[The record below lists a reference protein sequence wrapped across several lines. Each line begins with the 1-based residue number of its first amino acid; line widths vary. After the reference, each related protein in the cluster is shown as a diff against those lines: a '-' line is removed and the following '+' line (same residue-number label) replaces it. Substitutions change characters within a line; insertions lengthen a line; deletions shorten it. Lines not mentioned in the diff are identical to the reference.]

1 MGAPKASPTLDR
13 QRPAV
18 HGKCL
23 ADELCAEHKELAQQ
37 LSLFDAVANE
47 VGAAPA
53 PALRRDVD
61 RAYELLTQ
69 RLLPHAQA
77 EHDLRTRL
85 AVHDH
90 RRVRDEEDHGE
101 VERLAGRLSVLRS
114 QLTRGDDRSAR
125 REIRHILYELHA
137 LTRLHFAD
145 ELLTPSARAEGR

>member
-1 MGAPKASPTLDR
+1 MSAPTTSPTSQR
-13 QRPAV
+13 HRPAV
-18 HGKCL
+18 DGKCL
-23 ADELCAEHKELAQQ
+23 ADELGAEHKELARQ
-37 LSLFDAVANE
+37 LSLFDAVADE
-47 VGAAPA
+47 ADVAPA
-53 PALRRDVD
+53 AALRKDVD
-61 RAYELLTQ
+61 HAYGLLTK
-69 RLLPHAQA
+69 RFLPHAQA

-85 AVHDH
+85 AVRDH

-145 ELLTPSARAEGR
+145 ELLTPSARD